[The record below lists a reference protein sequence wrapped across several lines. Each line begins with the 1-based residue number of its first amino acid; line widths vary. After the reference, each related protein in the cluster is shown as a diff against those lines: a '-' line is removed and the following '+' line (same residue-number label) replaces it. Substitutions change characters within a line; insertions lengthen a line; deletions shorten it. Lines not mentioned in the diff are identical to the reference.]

1 MTLIADRRKFVKDY
15 LFVFVF
21 FFIINL
27 IASGGHIDMWDGMVT
42 FMITESMALKQ
53 TAQLHPE
60 MPLVWLC
67 LVLQNIYRLALST

>member
-27 IASGGHIDMWDGMVT
+27 MASGGHIDMWDGMVT

-53 TAQLHPE
+53 TA
-60 MPLVWLC
+60 
-67 LVLQNIYRLALST
+67 RATS